1 MGVGA
6 ATALSMVRK
15 DVFAE
20 EFAALKVRL
29 GLGLH
34 ALAAANNEA
43 APLKEAAEAFSA
55 ATAIWTIT
63 EAPQRWADIQNSLG
77 GLLVTMGRLTR
88 EPGLFD
94 RAVAVFVKIIEV
106 QTRTKAP
113 LVWATTLANIGAA
126 LKEKGMAA
134 QNMEILQRAADAFDK
149 AAQVFHEL
157 HLENNAQIV
166 ESQRAQVLK
175 LLAAKVV

>member
-1 MGVGA
+1 
-6 ATALSMVRK
+6 MVRK

-20 EFAALKVRL
+20 DYAALQTRL
-29 GLGLH
+29 GLSLH
-34 ALAAANNEA
+34 AAAAANGET
-43 APLKEAAEAFSA
+43 APLKEAADAFSA

-63 EAPQRWADIQNSLG
+63 DAPQRWADIQNSLG
-77 GLLVTMGRLTR
+77 GLLITMGRLKK

-94 RAVAVFVKIIEV
+94 KAVAVFLKIVEV

-134 QNMEILQRAADAFDK
+134 QSPDILKRAADAFDQ
-149 AAQVFHEL
+149 AGQVFQEL

-166 ESQRAQVLK
+166 ENQRAQVLQM
-175 LLAAKVV
+175 LAANVG